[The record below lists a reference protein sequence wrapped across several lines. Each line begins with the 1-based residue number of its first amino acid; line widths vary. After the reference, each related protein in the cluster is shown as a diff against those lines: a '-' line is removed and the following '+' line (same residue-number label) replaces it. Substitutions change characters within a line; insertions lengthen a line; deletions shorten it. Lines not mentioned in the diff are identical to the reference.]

1 MRFMML
7 MIPGGYEEAKPG
19 TVPDVNAIKAMMKYN
34 ESLRKA
40 GVLLGLEGLH
50 PPSAGARISFRGGKP
65 TLVKGPFPN
74 VRETLGGFWM
84 IQVKSIEEA
93 IEWASRCPASDNEI
107 IEIRQ
112 VQELEEFPEEIRKM
126 AAGLT

>member
-7 MIPGGYEEAKPG
+7 MIPGGYEKAKPG
-19 TVPDVNAIKAMMKYN
+19 TVPDVNAVKAMMKYN

-50 PPSAGARISFRGGKP
+50 PPSAGARISFCGGKP
-65 TLVKGPFPN
+65 TVAKGPFPN